1 MYGRVVVLQ
10 SANMFYLVFNT
21 VCGFATSGNQMLAFR
36 FLSGFGGSAPQ
47 AIGGGVLSDCW
58 RKEERGAATALY
70 SLMPFIGPAIG
81 PIALDAAGGYLTK
94 YLSWRW
100 IFWVVSMAD
109 ALVQL
114 LAFLFLRETYAP
126 KILATRKRKL
136 QELTGNHQLHT
147 EYDRA
152 DRTFGQVL
160 RKNLIRPFRML
171 FTQPAIQALSLY
183 RGYQYGLIL
192 ASFPLVWEGVY
203 SQAKDIASLN
213 YISLG
218 VGFVIGLQFC
228 GRVLDTNLKIY
239 VHLQRRYDH
248 PGRPEFR
255 IPLMLPGGLLVP
267 IGLFIY
273 GWSAEYHTHWIIPNI
288 GAAIFAIG
296 LIISFQCAQ
305 TYVVDAY
312 SRYAASATGAAAF
325 VRTLAGFAFP
335 LFAESLYRA
344 LGLGWG
350 NSLLGF
356 VSLALGIVAPL
367 MLWYYGEWLR
377 AKSPYCA
384 G

>member
-1 MYGRVVVLQ
+1 MAQEFGIKSDIEQYLLMSIFLLAYALGPFIIAPLSEMYGRVVVLQ
-10 SANMFYLVFNT
+10 STNMFYLVFNT
-21 VCGFATSGNQMLAFR
+21 VCGFATSREQMLAFR
-36 FLSGFGGSAPQ
+36 FLSGFG
-47 AIGGGVLSDCW
+47 
-58 RKEERGAATALY
+58 
-70 SLMPFIGPAIG
+70 
-81 PIALDAAGGYLTK
+81 AGGYLTQ

-100 IFWVVSMAD
+100 IFWIVSMAD

-126 KILATRKRKL
+126 TILATKKRNL
-136 QELTGNHQLHT
+136 QKETGNRQLHT
-147 EYDRA
+147 EYDRP

-160 RKNLIRPFRML
+160 RKNLVRPFRML
-171 FTQPAIQALSLY
+171 LTQPAIQALSLY
-183 RGYQYGLIL
+183 RGYQYGLMYLVL
-192 ASFPLVWEGVY
+192 ASYPLVWEGVY
-203 SQAKDIASLN
+203 NQAKGPASLN

-228 GRVLDTNLKIY
+228 GRVIDIVY
-239 VHLQRRYDH
+239 IRLQRRYDH

-267 IGLFIY
+267 AGLFLY
-273 GWSAEYHTHWIIPNI
+273 GWSAAYRTHWIVPNI
-288 GAAIFAIG
+288 GAAVFAIG

-312 SRYAASATGAAAF
+312 TRYAASASGAAAF

-350 NSLLGF
+350 NSLLAF
-356 VSLALGIVAPL
+356 VSLGLGIVAPL
-367 MLWYYGEWLR
+367 LLWYRGEWLR